1 MNLQCQSQYPSKSAL
16 DKNIFQ
22 VSESVN
28 KMKVRLEICMGV
40 QLGNRMA
47 NYNNESYSEES
58 FHANTYRGN
67 KPRGSGGRRLGA
79 GFK

>member
-1 MNLQCQSQYPSKSAL
+1 
-16 DKNIFQ
+16 
-22 VSESVN
+22 
-28 KMKVRLEICMGV
+28 MGV

-47 NYNNESYSEES
+47 NYNNESYSEEN

-79 GFK
+79 GFKWIKSFIIVTDLMILKIILRYKAYISNIWMGNS